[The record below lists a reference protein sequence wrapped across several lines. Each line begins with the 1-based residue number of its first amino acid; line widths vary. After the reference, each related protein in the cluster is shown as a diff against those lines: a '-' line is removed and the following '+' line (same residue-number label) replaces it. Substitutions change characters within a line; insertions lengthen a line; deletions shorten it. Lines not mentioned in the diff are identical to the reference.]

1 MRYILKSIIAAAVS
15 LFSIYATAQDNWPD
29 KLYCRGGLADK
40 SAWNPTKNYPLNHV
54 GDGKYEGTVDVDA
67 SNEDSGDYYGNRS
80 DLFFSYGNDDNRI
93 LSCPY
98 SNIER
103 FLTPAICEGPLQE
116 YSQPENVYQTNG
128 GSYFVNVDLKAMTV
142 KITPLDT
149 GNIAWMPEVFLVG
162 TNYEEYWG
170 RNGKSLPHIGGGIYR
185 GTVHLL
191 EGVNNPGYAEA
202 TVFATYTHRR
212 DLNWAEGRYG
222 SSDDLKVLQPGET
235 AHCTR
240 YYGDRK
246 WLIAPGWYDVLFDMN
261 RLNYDER
268 GKLLGEF
275 NDGDSI
281 LVVLDDNEFYITDF
295 DANNHY
301 EDNIRIIEKWNPG
314 KVWTAVLYDA
324 DNDNYPY
331 IKRFCMEATKRHQ
344 NFLGD
349 NPQSRLVLLTDTVYP
364 RIRVTFKPVEGRDGN
379 STQRPP
385 MEIDMEQFVGV
396 KGFKAKGKRICTW
409 EVEDIEELEP
419 LRMPEPEPE
428 DEPDG
433 GEEPEEEPENLDPD
447 AGKSRQQVIDEMTGQ
462 LNLFG
467 DDDM

>member
-1 MRYILKSIIAAAVS
+1 MPQHRTTGPTSSTAAEVWQTS
-15 LFSIYATAQDNWPD
+15 RHGI
-29 KLYCRGGLADK
+29 RR
-40 SAWNPTKNYPLNHV
+40 KNYPLNHV

-222 SSDDLKVLQPGET
+222 SSNDLKVLQPGET

-246 WLIAPGWYDVLFDMN
+246 WLIAPGWYDVVFDMN
-261 RLNYDER
+261 KGEVTFNNVTDGIEQTTADNTGVRS
-268 GKLLGEF
+268 GKGCIII
-275 NDGDSI
+275 DGDCSKAEI
-281 LVVLDDNEFYITDF
+281 FTAGGSLISKNSPRTDVSPGLYIVRTG
-295 DANNHY
+295 Y
-301 EDNIRIIEKWNPG
+301 K
-314 KVWTAVLYDA
+314 
-324 DNDNYPY
+324 
-331 IKRFCMEATKRHQ
+331 
-344 NFLGD
+344 
-349 NPQSRLVLLTDTVYP
+349 TVK
-364 RIRVTFKPVEGRDGN
+364 I
-379 STQRPP
+379 
-385 MEIDMEQFVGV
+385 MV
-396 KGFKAKGKRICTW
+396 K
-409 EVEDIEELEP
+409 
-419 LRMPEPEPE
+419 
-428 DEPDG
+428 
-433 GEEPEEEPENLDPD
+433 
-447 AGKSRQQVIDEMTGQ
+447 
-462 LNLFG
+462 
-467 DDDM
+467 

>member
-116 YSQPENVYQTNG
+116 YSQPENIYQTNG

-149 GNIAWMPEVFLVG
+149 EDIAWMPEVFLVG

-246 WLIAPGWYDVLFDMN
+246 WLIAPGWYDVVFDMN
-261 RLNYDER
+261 KGEVTFNNVTDGIEQTTADNTGVRS
-268 GKLLGEF
+268 GKGCIII
-275 NDGDSI
+275 DGDFSKAEI
-281 LVVLDDNEFYITDF
+281 FTAGGSLISKNSPRTDVSPGLYIVRTG
-295 DANNHY
+295 Y
-301 EDNIRIIEKWNPG
+301 K
-314 KVWTAVLYDA
+314 
-324 DNDNYPY
+324 
-331 IKRFCMEATKRHQ
+331 
-344 NFLGD
+344 
-349 NPQSRLVLLTDTVYP
+349 TVK
-364 RIRVTFKPVEGRDGN
+364 I
-379 STQRPP
+379 
-385 MEIDMEQFVGV
+385 MV
-396 KGFKAKGKRICTW
+396 K
-409 EVEDIEELEP
+409 
-419 LRMPEPEPE
+419 
-428 DEPDG
+428 
-433 GEEPEEEPENLDPD
+433 
-447 AGKSRQQVIDEMTGQ
+447 
-462 LNLFG
+462 
-467 DDDM
+467 